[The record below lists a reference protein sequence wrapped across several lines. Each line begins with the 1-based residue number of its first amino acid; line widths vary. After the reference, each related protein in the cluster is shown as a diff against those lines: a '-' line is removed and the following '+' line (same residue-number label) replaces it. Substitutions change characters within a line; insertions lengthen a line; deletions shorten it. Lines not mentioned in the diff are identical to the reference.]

1 MDKNN
6 KLIDNG
12 QINNSPKTNT
22 NNSSGNA
29 ENQLKFLGDRL
40 GSKLSRVF
48 GSNKPMGYAL
58 IIIIVMV
65 FYMSIFFVN
74 PILITTGRQLK
85 DINRYYAKRLS
96 NRMMVTIASPIRH
109 QFTDVIYKRIQQQ
122 LIDHLNLNRSRADNY
137 PCQKKLI
144 PTMANGGD
152 LTTQY
157 GICDPESIF
166 DGLDGDTK
174 KSVDFLGFLYPNH
187 KNPIDHPQLDKA
199 RLSIIDQ
206 FQHEYDYSL
215 RSMFVGEQVLQTGKG
230 LQRINR
236 YRWQARADVEL
247 RSYFTQI
254 NHYIMYY
261 DIIVDEMYY
270 PTPFNGGGGNCDP
283 LEIGELGNPKGKAI
297 VVTNPDGSTSIC
309 GEVGVDCQPLGV
321 VDEHGTLHPYG
332 SEGYTQACGNDPYCG
347 GSIGN
352 VGYNNNPT
360 CTSNTGADL
369 TCGFASG
376 TGGWVGSMRP
386 LNFRTKRGCA
396 SANTGKPKAG
406 IGQIDPDGY
415 TFVVTSKLVSI
426 GSTFN

>member
-1 MDKNN
+1 MDQNN
-6 KLIDNG
+6 KLVDNTQASNG
-12 QINNSPKTNT
+12 SKTNT
-22 NNSSGNA
+22 NNASENT

-40 GSKLSRVF
+40 GSRLSRIF
-48 GSNKPMGYAL
+48 SSNKPAGYAL

-96 NRMMVTIASPIRH
+96 NRMMITIASPIRH
-109 QFTDVIYKRIQQQ
+109 GFTDVIYKRIQQQ
-122 LIDHLNLNRSRADNY
+122 LIDHLNVNRSAADNY
-137 PCQKKLI
+137 NCQKKLI
-144 PTMANGGD
+144 PTMQNGGD
-152 LTTQY
+152 LSMQY

-174 KSVDFLGFLYPNH
+174 QSVDFLGFLYANH
-187 KNPIDHPQLDKA
+187 KDPINHPQLDKA

-215 RSMFVGEQVLQTGKG
+215 RSMFVGEQVLRGGRG

-261 DIIVDEMYY
+261 DIIVDETYY
-270 PTPFNGGGGNCDP
+270 STPFNGAGDNCDGLAAAQP
-283 LEIGELGNPKGKAI
+283 SEPTKDI
-297 VVTNPDGSTSIC
+297 VFTQPDGSTMIC
-309 GEVGVDCQPLGV
+309 GQGLADCQPLGV
-321 VDEHGTLHPYG
+321 VDKDGVLQPFGSDPYKA
-332 SEGYTQACGNDPYCG
+332 ACGTDPYCG
-347 GSIGN
+347 QGATGAGQINGANCGSDAGVELTCSGLPNGATFVGSI
-352 VGYNNNPT
+352 
-360 CTSNTGADL
+360 
-369 TCGFASG
+369 
-376 TGGWVGSMRP
+376 RP
-386 LNFRTKRGCA
+386 PNFRTRRGCA
-396 SANTGKPKAG
+396 SANTGKIG
-406 IGQIDPDGY
+406 ITTVDPDGY
-415 TFVVTSKLVSI
+415 TFTVTTKLVSI